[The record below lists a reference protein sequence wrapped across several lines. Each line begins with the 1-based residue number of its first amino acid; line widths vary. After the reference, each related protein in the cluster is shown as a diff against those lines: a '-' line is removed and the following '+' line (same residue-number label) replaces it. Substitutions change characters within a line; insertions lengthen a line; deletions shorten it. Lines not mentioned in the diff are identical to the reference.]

1 MSDAQ
6 VRFLEIAE
14 IATQRERRAED
25 YFEFLRVPAMSA
37 GRTGVST
44 RRAPQIRRPIL
55 SDYCAAAG
63 AAGAAGVA
71 GVADPAAGRCSPKKR
86 SISCIIV
93 TLSFIS
99 LNE

>member
-63 AAGAAGVA
+63 AAGEPG
-71 GVADPAAGRCSPKKR
+71 PAAGRCSPKKR